1 MNELEFKRISHGSS
15 FLGSDKGG
23 WIYASQRP
31 RYEVQLPDYYILE
44 EPITRKQVAGLLG
57 EDDEIED
64 CTEPMVGLIGS
75 EIEAIRK
82 QIEEQLDF
90 ESLSGE
96 WEIRPPSYPE
106 WHHAQNE
113 IRLAPGVVEIL
124 GDAAAANHRG
134 AMMDGRIRPIETTG
148 PLQYHRLAV
157 EMHPKR
163 KGVFATSNIPVDYR
177 AQAEQ
182 ILKDLAVMGIKHNDA
197 VKRSMVMK
205 RDAAGGYSYGIAPR
219 QAPILA
225 LRRQLG
231 QALARLK
238 ARAGARDASLRQTYP
253 HVGRPGRLL
262 RRGRRDRLRRHQPAQ
277 GRHPHA
283 RRAWQRVL
291 EKR

>member
-1 MNELEFKRISHGSS
+1 MDSISVSELEFKRISQGSS

-44 EPITRKQVAGLLG
+44 EPVTRRQVAGLLG

-64 CTEPMVGLIGS
+64 STEPMVGLIGS

-82 QIEEQLDF
+82 QIEEQLDS
-90 ESLSGE
+90 ELLSGE
-96 WEIRPPSYPE
+96 WEVRPPSYPE

-113 IRLAPGVVEIL
+113 IHLAPGIVEIL

-163 KGVFATSNIPVDYR
+163 KGFFATSNIPVDR
-177 AQAEQ
+177 SLTNTVVRFVISPIRNSPARRVPNSADSWGNFRTE
-182 ILKDLAVMGIKHNDA
+182 LLWTTLLGIIP
-197 VKRSMVMK
+197 SFL
-205 RDAAGGYSYGIAPR
+205 I
-219 QAPILA
+219 PILRGFDTYA
-225 LRRQLG
+225 IDGWPNLLFGGLVAGFVTGAIWRPRRPTISYEEGVVQESEDSFANVS
-231 QALARLK
+231 Q
-238 ARAGARDASLRQTYP
+238 
-253 HVGRPGRLL
+253 
-262 RRGRRDRLRRHQPAQ
+262 
-277 GRHPHA
+277 
-283 RRAWQRVL
+283 
-291 EKR
+291 